1 MTDSINL
8 LFRGTCFLVLCHV
21 IFYLE
26 ALRKHL
32 SALPSVRASGL
43 RGETGFLTTE
53 DPGPVAVFS
62 LHRETGTR
70 QGFRAPRQHVIFEYH
85 FFPSQF
91 QDLTPNEMLDFN
103 KVTF

>member
-43 RGETGFLTTE
+43 RGGTGFLTTE
-53 DPGPVAVFS
+53 DPVLVAVCS
-62 LHRETGTR
+62 LHRETVTR
-70 QGFRAPRQHVIFEYH
+70 QRCLAPLTTCYFQVPLFSQPVPGFN
-85 FFPSQF
+85 S
-91 QDLTPNEMLDFN
+91 
-103 KVTF
+103 